1 MISIHLLVLNSC
13 LAAAVCFGFFAGRLW
28 MPDEDMEPEEEETV
42 KIREKRVEKTGSG
55 WSVGSPAAGQATVR
69 QDGPEAEVV
78 VRPVEGKMYAPAGG
92 KIMKLYPLGN
102 AFRFHTE
109 FGAEL
114 FIQVGDTEDEMLGR
128 YYRPR
133 VVQNEIVNTGKLL
146 LEFDRTGLE
155 AEGVLPEIRIRVE
168 HFTYGS
174 DVIATAEG
182 PVKAGEEVLWLQ
194 DVTEY
199 VESRHEKRNVSG
211 KASYS
216 ANRTIIRRSEVPD

>member
-1 MISIHLLVLNSC
+1 
-13 LAAAVCFGFFAGRLW
+13 

-102 AFRFHTE
+102 AFRFQTE